1 MPVYL
6 VQTVFGIFLL
16 DQASGVIGK
25 QLTYPDVGASILET
39 NALNKGIPTEN
50 LRRAIEGVE
59 QSATDIVVVESSA
72 MARALSALTKTPVRV
87 EENSAT
93 AKLFRTTLDRH
104 LLETGIVASEGNT
117 MLFKHEVAV
126 SLAKSAV
133 STATEAKD
141 LLVKHAIDAVGEIDK
156 SINIATMRLRE
167 WYSLHHSTLSG
178 LIEDQEQFVR
188 AVIACMGRQHVTEDR
203 LRSAGLPDA
212 LIQSVIDRL
221 DDDIGADFDEADLTI
236 INRLAG
242 TIQGLYDTRRELE
255 KYIESMMKR
264 VAPNMISLVGP
275 MVGARLISLAGT
287 IRNLAQK
294 PSSTVQVYGAEKAL
308 FRSLKTGTDPPKHG
322 VIYQVPEVYSAPYW
336 QRGKIARALA
346 GKLSIA
352 AKIDAYSRRDAGTE
366 LRGAFERRL
375 EEIRKHDPEA
385 PKKEPQKRVGGRQ
398 VRAPPPRRSR
408 GRPQRR
414 WEGRRQ

>member
-1 MPVYL
+1 

-16 DQASGVIGK
+16 DQASAVIGR
-25 QLTYPDVGASILET
+25 QLTYPDVGTSILET
-39 NALNKGIPTEN
+39 NALNKGTPTEN
-50 LRRAIEGVE
+50 LRRVIEGLE
-59 QSATDIVVVESSA
+59 RLATDTIVVESSA
-72 MARALSALTKTPVRV
+72 MARALSGLTKTPVRV

-93 AKLFRTTLDRH
+93 VKLFRTTLDRQ
-104 LLETGIVASEGNT
+104 LQETGIVTSEDDT
-117 MLFKHEVAV
+117 MQFKHDVAV

-141 LLVKHAIDAVGEIDK
+141 LLVKHAIDAVGEIDR
-156 SINIATMRLRE
+156 SINITTMRLRE
-167 WYSLHHSTLSG
+167 WYSLHHSSLSG
-178 LIEDQEQFVR
+178 LIDDQELFVR
-188 AVIACMGRQHVTEDR
+188 TVIACKSRQQVTEDR

-212 LIQSVIDRL
+212 LIQSVINRIN
-221 DDDIGADFDEADLTI
+221 DDIGADFDEADLGI

-255 KYIESMMKR
+255 KYIESMMRR
-264 VAPNMISLVGP
+264 VAPNITSLAGP

-287 IRNLAQK
+287 IHDLAQK

-346 GKLSIA
+346 GKLTIA
-352 AKIDAYSRRDAGTE
+352 AKIDAYSRRNAGPE

-375 EEIRKHDPEA
+375 EEIRKHNPEA
-385 PKKEPQKRVGGRQ
+385 PKREPQKRAVGRQ
-398 VRAPPPRRSR
+398 VRTPPRRSR
-408 GRPQRR
+408 GRPQTKR
-414 WEGRRQ
+414 EGRRQ